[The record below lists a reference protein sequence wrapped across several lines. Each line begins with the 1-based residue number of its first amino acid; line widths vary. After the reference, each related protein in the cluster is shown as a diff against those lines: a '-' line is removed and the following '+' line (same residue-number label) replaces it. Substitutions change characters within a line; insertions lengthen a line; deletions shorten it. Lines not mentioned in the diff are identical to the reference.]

1 MTLLSLAIVIVVVG
15 VLLWAVNEFIPM
27 EGRIKNLL
35 NIVVVVFVLLWILV
49 QFGLISG
56 LGNMTLK

>member
-27 EGRIKNLL
+27 AGNIKKLL
-35 NIVVVVFVLLWILV
+35 NVVVVVVLVLWILA
-49 QFGLISG
+49 QFGLIGG
-56 LGNMTLK
+56 LGNISLK